1 MSAYSGLIKVTKK
14 GATAPAKT
22 PPFYSAVDKAVDM
35 LPNKATPEQMIK
47 ELLKQKEVKAQEL
60 IDRGIDRKLG
70 VPIVQKERTVKL
82 KKPDAKGNTEKV
94 EKYFEVTPGEKGAKA
109 ITKDEV
115 IDTVEQNPPKQIT
128 EDIMGE
134 PTQKMIDQKIEDL
147 IEKEVLDELG
157 PRPKYGYE
165 REYWLEAYDRLIDR
179 KSYRSD
185 RYYEEA
191 KEAIKQEG
199 NWGSS
204 KYDRPDWKLAGGEN
218 YREIVLK
225 LPPTKSANQQ
235 RIMELEAYERRGA
248 TDKNLL
254 DELAHL
260 RASRDAAPDEFQSK
274 HWDQPNVLAHIR
286 VQDRVGPNGE
296 KILHVEEI
304 QSDWHQTGRDKGYKQ
319 ELTPEQKQ
327 EMQALLQKHVDEDG
341 LLQKDNARLSELLEL
356 ENKGVPDAPF
366 KKNWHELA
374 MKRLINY
381 ASENGYDKIAI
392 TPGKVQIDRYEEALR
407 KNLDRLEYEPY
418 LDDNGKQMYEV
429 SGFKSGNEVFSEEAV
444 TPERLQELIG
454 KDTAKKVFEGFGESL
469 AQERPMRPDWK
480 RIESSD
486 LSIGGEGMKGFYDQ
500 MLPAYLNKYGEK
512 YGAKVG
518 QIDLSSPVRQVR
530 KENGWFTVDGIEDAG
545 NPAIFNTAEE
555 AQRAAN
561 APLTNKLH
569 SFDITPQMREE
580 VLTKG
585 QPLYQQI
592 GIPAATGAAG
602 AGMLEDEPVFNR
614 SEKVNITD
622 NPDTMFLELNDQ
634 RFGVGGAAKKAIK
647 ALKGTQKVLPA
658 AEREANLQK
667 FLEPSAEKRKMYH
680 GSKEP
685 NIKEFKTRKEMT
697 DESMMTGHYADERD
711 AVFLSPEPQFT
722 THFSKEGY
730 TDTHQAPTTY
740 PVYVQVEKPFDF
752 DNPEH
757 LQRVK
762 ETYLDMYHN
771 PESDLYDPH
780 MLPSERSMAQH
791 TFNKRIDALPV
802 DENNWPRIENAEFQ
816 EILKDIGFDSFYTRE
831 RGTKNLGVYDP
842 SRIKSAIGNRGTYDT
857 TQPDINEAQGGLA
870 TLKRK

>member
-1 MSAYSGLIKVTKK
+1 MSAISGLIKVTKK
-14 GATAPAKT
+14 GATAPAKV

-60 IDRGIDRKLG
+60 IDRGIDKKLG

-128 EDIMGE
+128 EDIMGD

-147 IEKEVLDELG
+147 IEKEVIDELG

-225 LPPTKSANQQ
+225 LPPTKSANSQ

-248 TDKNLL
+248 ANKDMH
-254 DELAHL
+254 DELVQL
-260 RASRDAAPDEFQSK
+260 RANRDAAPDEFQSK

-296 KILHVEEI
+296 KVLHVEEI
-304 QSDWHQTGRDKGYKQ
+304 QSDWHQIGRDKGYGPKTERTVEAYYETKDGQ
-319 ELTPEQKQ
+319 RIPVGFGKTKEEAEASIDVGWKNL
-327 EMQALLQKHVDEDG
+327 VDIKYETFDKKIG
-341 LLQKDNARLSELLEL
+341 E
-356 ENKGVPDAPF
+356 GVPDAPF

-454 KDTAKKVFEGFGESL
+454 KDTAKKVSEGFGESL
-469 AQERPMRPDWK
+469 AQERPMRPEWR

-512 YGAKVG
+512 HGAKV
-518 QIDLSSPVRQVR
+518 SPIEVTRPPRDSTLAFGYPGGDDYVAGKITWNEFLQQSPHAA
-530 KENGWFTVDGIEDAG
+530 KEFST
-545 NPAIFNTAEE
+545 
-555 AQRAAN
+555 R
-561 APLTNKLH
+561 LH
-569 SFDITPQMREE
+569 GFDITPSMREE

-614 SEKVNITD
+614 SEKVNITN

-634 RFGVGGAAKKAIK
+634 HYGVGGAAKKVVK

-658 AEREANLQK
+658 AEREANL
-667 FLEPSAEKRKMYH
+667 AKMLAK
-680 GSKEP
+680 SQVKEP
-685 NIKEFKTRKEMT
+685 VFHAAKTDIKQFSPKHRTELS
-697 DESMMTGHYADERD
+697 SMGHHFGTAEQANFRTGQY
-711 AVFLSPEPQFT
+711 
-722 THFSKEGY
+722 
-730 TDTHQAPTTY
+730 
-740 PVYVQVEKPFDF
+740 DF
-752 DNPEH
+752 DSKTPNIGKYHLNIENPLEVSHMASYAPDH
-757 LQRVK
+757 LAEQ
-762 ETYLDMYHN
+762 LMDMNLLTPERYDALTAKHN
-771 PESDLYDPH
+771 YDP
-780 MLPSERSMAQH
+780 L
-791 TFNKRIDALPV
+791 ALG
-802 DENNWPRIENAEFQ
+802 DELAKVLQKNGYDG
-816 EILKDIGFDSFYTRE
+816 LKYANEMEGEGFSFVPLKPTQ
-831 RGTKNLGVYDP
+831 
-842 SRIKSAIGNRGTYDT
+842 IKSAIGNRGTYDT

>member
-1 MSAYSGLIKVTKK
+1 MSVSSGLIKVTKK

-60 IDRGIDRKLG
+60 IDRGIDKKLG

-115 IDTVEQNPPKQIT
+115 IDTVEKNPPKQIT

-134 PTQKMIDQKIEDL
+134 PTQKMIDQKIEDM
-147 IEKEVLDELG
+147 IEKEVIQELG
-157 PRPKYGYE
+157 PRPKYGHE
-165 REYWLEAYDRLIDR
+165 RMDWRDDYDRLIEQ
-179 KSYRSD
+179 KSYRSND
-185 RYYEEA
+185 YYDEA
-191 KEAIKQEG
+191 KEAVKLDG

-204 KYDRPDWKLAGGEN
+204 KYDRSDWKLAGGKN

-248 TDKNLL
+248 TDKKLL
-254 DELAHL
+254 DELAQL
-260 RASRDAAPDEFQSK
+260 RSSRDASPDEFQSK
-274 HWDQPNVLAHIR
+274 HWDQPNVLAHMR

-296 KILHVEEI
+296 KVLHVEEI
-304 QSDWHQTGRDKGYKQ
+304 QSDWHQTGRDKGYKDESMNLTQQ
-319 ELTPEQKQ
+319 ERKRIREISDR
-327 EMQALLQKHVDEDG
+327 MQRDTATDED
-341 LLQKDNARLSELLEL
+341 LAEMDALRNRTQKVSDT
-356 ENKGVPDAPF
+356 VPDAPF

-429 SGFKSGNEVFSEEAV
+429 SGFKGGNEVFSEEAV

-454 KDTAKKVFEGFGESL
+454 KDTAKKVSEGFGESL

-512 YGAKVG
+512 HGAKV
-518 QIDLSSPVRQVR
+518 SPIEVTRPPRDSTLAFGYPGGDDYVAGKITWNEFLQQSPHAA
-530 KENGWFTVDGIEDAG
+530 KEFST
-545 NPAIFNTAEE
+545 
-555 AQRAAN
+555 Q
-561 APLTNKLH
+561 LH
-569 SFDITPQMREE
+569 GFDITPSMREE

-602 AGMLEDEPVFNR
+602 AEMLGAEMPEEPGFADGGAVNENTVPDMSDGGNILQGPPFKR
-614 SEKVNITD
+614 GGKVSISN
-622 NPDTMFLELNDQ
+622 NPDAMFLELND
-634 RFGVGGAAKKAIK
+634 KKF
-647 ALKGTQKVLPA
+647 
-658 AEREANLQK
+658 R
-667 FLEPSAEKRKMYH
+667 RK
-680 GSKEP
+680 
-685 NIKEFKTRKEMT
+685 
-697 DESMMTGHYADERD
+697 
-711 AVFLSPEPQFT
+711 
-722 THFSKEGY
+722 
-730 TDTHQAPTTY
+730 
-740 PVYVQVEKPFDF
+740 
-752 DNPEH
+752 
-757 LQRVK
+757 
-762 ETYLDMYHN
+762 
-771 PESDLYDPH
+771 
-780 MLPSERSMAQH
+780 
-791 TFNKRIDALPV
+791 
-802 DENNWPRIENAEFQ
+802 
-816 EILKDIGFDSFYTRE
+816 
-831 RGTKNLGVYDP
+831 
-842 SRIKSAIGNRGTYDT
+842 
-857 TQPDINEAQGGLA
+857 
-870 TLKRK
+870 

>member
-1 MSAYSGLIKVTKK
+1 MSAYSGLIKVTAK
-14 GATAPAKT
+14 GAKAPAKAA
-22 PPFYSAVDKAVDM
+22 PFYSAVDEVAQG
-35 LPNKATPEQMIK
+35 LARNKGTGKEFLREIEKTKGVKPAEIK
-47 ELLKQKEVKAQEL
+47 
-60 IDRGIDRKLG
+60 DRKLDK
-70 VPIVQKERTVKL
+70 ILNTDQKM
-82 KKPDAKGNTEKV
+82 
-94 EKYFEVTPGEKGAKA
+94 
-109 ITKDEV
+109 TKDDLVKVLE
-115 IDTVEQNPPKQIT
+115 DNPPKQIT

-157 PRPKYGYE
+157 PRPKYGHE
-165 REYWLEAYDRLIDR
+165 RMDWLDDYDRLIEQ
-179 KSYRSD
+179 KSYRSND
-185 RYYEEA
+185 YYEEA

-225 LPPTKSANQQ
+225 LPPTKSADSQ

-254 DELAHL
+254 DELAQL

-296 KILHVEEI
+296 KVLHVEEI

-454 KDTAKKVFEGFGESL
+454 KDTAKKVSEGFGESL

-512 YGAKVG
+512 YGAKV
-518 QIDLSSPVRQVR
+518 SPIEVTRPPRDSTLAFGYPGGEDYVAGKITWNEFLQQSPHAA
-530 KENGWFTVDGIEDAG
+530 KEFST
-545 NPAIFNTAEE
+545 
-555 AQRAAN
+555 Q
-561 APLTNKLH
+561 LH
-569 SFDITPQMREE
+569 SFDITPSMREE

-602 AGMLEDEPVFNR
+602 AGMLEEEFDFKRGGRV
-614 SEKVNITD
+614 SVTD
-622 NPDTMFLELNDQ
+622 NPDTMFLELND
-634 RFGVGGAAKKAIK
+634 KKF
-647 ALKGTQKVLPA
+647 
-658 AEREANLQK
+658 R
-667 FLEPSAEKRKMYH
+667 RK
-680 GSKEP
+680 
-685 NIKEFKTRKEMT
+685 
-697 DESMMTGHYADERD
+697 
-711 AVFLSPEPQFT
+711 
-722 THFSKEGY
+722 
-730 TDTHQAPTTY
+730 
-740 PVYVQVEKPFDF
+740 
-752 DNPEH
+752 
-757 LQRVK
+757 
-762 ETYLDMYHN
+762 
-771 PESDLYDPH
+771 
-780 MLPSERSMAQH
+780 
-791 TFNKRIDALPV
+791 
-802 DENNWPRIENAEFQ
+802 
-816 EILKDIGFDSFYTRE
+816 
-831 RGTKNLGVYDP
+831 
-842 SRIKSAIGNRGTYDT
+842 
-857 TQPDINEAQGGLA
+857 
-870 TLKRK
+870 

>member
-1 MSAYSGLIKVTKK
+1 MSAISGLIKVTKK
-14 GATAPAKT
+14 GATAPAKA
-22 PPFYSAVDKAVDM
+22 PPFYSAVDNAVDM

-60 IDRGIDRKLG
+60 IDRGIDKKLG

-115 IDTVEQNPPKQIT
+115 INTVEQNPPKQIT
-128 EDIMGE
+128 EDIMGD

-147 IEKEVLDELG
+147 IEKEVIQELG
-157 PRPKYGYE
+157 PRPKYGHE
-165 REYWLEAYDRLIDR
+165 RMDWLDDYDRLIEQ
-179 KSYRSD
+179 KSYRSND
-185 RYYEEA
+185 YYDEA
-191 KEAIKQEG
+191 KEAVKLDG

-204 KYDRPDWKLAGGEN
+204 KYDRSDWKLAGGEN

-254 DELAHL
+254 DELAQL
-260 RASRDAAPDEFQSK
+260 RANRDAAPDEYQSK
-274 HWDQPNVLAHIR
+274 HWDQPNVLAHMR

-296 KILHVEEI
+296 KVLHVEEI
-304 QSDWHQTGRDKGYKQ
+304 QSDWHQTGRDKGYKDPQ
-319 ELTPEQKQ
+319 AEQKIAQIGELKSTYDELNKRRWSLLDEAKQ
-327 EMQALLQKHVDEDG
+327 EPDGGPKFESLMNEANSITPKLLALNSQMH
-341 LLQKDNARLSELLEL
+341 EL
-356 ENKGVPDAPF
+356 EHLKRIQADVVPDAPF

-429 SGFKSGNEVFSEEAV
+429 SGFKGGNEVFSEEAV

-454 KDTAKKVFEGFGESL
+454 KDTAKKVSEGFGESL

-500 MLPAYLNKYGEK
+500 MLPAYLNKYGER

-518 QIDLSSPVRQVR
+518 HLPISS
-530 KENGWFTVDGIEDAG
+530 KEKMIPDNAG
-545 NPAIFNTAEE
+545 LGMIRSGEPE
-555 AQRAAN
+555 
-561 APLTNKLH
+561 LTQLH
-569 SFDITPQMREE
+569 SFDITPSMREE

-602 AGMLEDEPVFNR
+602 AEMLGAEMPEEPGFAGGGAVNENTVPDMSDGGQILQGAPFKR
-614 SEKVNITD
+614 GGKVSITN
-622 NPDTMFLELNDQ
+622 NPDAMFLELND
-634 RFGVGGAAKKAIK
+634 KKF
-647 ALKGTQKVLPA
+647 
-658 AEREANLQK
+658 R
-667 FLEPSAEKRKMYH
+667 RK
-680 GSKEP
+680 
-685 NIKEFKTRKEMT
+685 
-697 DESMMTGHYADERD
+697 
-711 AVFLSPEPQFT
+711 
-722 THFSKEGY
+722 
-730 TDTHQAPTTY
+730 
-740 PVYVQVEKPFDF
+740 
-752 DNPEH
+752 
-757 LQRVK
+757 
-762 ETYLDMYHN
+762 
-771 PESDLYDPH
+771 
-780 MLPSERSMAQH
+780 
-791 TFNKRIDALPV
+791 
-802 DENNWPRIENAEFQ
+802 
-816 EILKDIGFDSFYTRE
+816 
-831 RGTKNLGVYDP
+831 
-842 SRIKSAIGNRGTYDT
+842 
-857 TQPDINEAQGGLA
+857 
-870 TLKRK
+870 